1 MLCLLSQPVSA
12 QVPPISLP
20 TPFPTEPP
28 PMPLPEEIRP
38 TPPPS
43 SVLPLPPPPPPPR
56 KGAPMPLSVFVKE
69 VRVTGSTVFTQQ
81 ELATVT
87 APYTNRKLA
96 TEDLEDLRVKLTKFY
111 IDRGYVTSGAIIP
124 DQAIAEGI
132 VTIQV
137 IEGKLSRI
145 DVEGNEWFRS
155 GFLRDRVALGEGP
168 PVNINALQERLL
180 LLQETPG
187 IARLNAELRPGLTR
201 GESVLNVKVAEES
214 PFKAWVEYNNFLS
227 PTVGSDQGLATVA
240 HRNLTGHGDVLSVQ
254 YGRSSGVEPIIDA
267 RYTIPLNARDTTLT
281 VEFRKDDYSLIDSDF
296 QTLDIKSKSD
306 IYSLTV
312 RHPVYRTLNREF
324 ALSLTGEYLTNTLTS
339 AFDAIRAANP
349 GLPGLRLV
357 PGSQGA
363 GGGET
368 SSVSALRFSQEFTER
383 ARNQVIAVFS
393 RLSVGL
399 DVLGATNNKQSPTDA
414 SGKFFVW
421 LGQAQWV
428 RLLEPW
434 RVQLIARV
442 LGQLTD
448 DRLFP
453 LEQTS
458 VGGRYSVRGYRE
470 NTLVRDNSV
479 LASFETRIS
488 ILRSAAGADIL
499 RLAPFMDYGRS
510 WLAREPTP
518 APTSL
523 ASTGVGLIWDIM
535 RGSRFEVYWGHRW
548 NHIDSHSNNLQD
560 HGVHLQLV
568 VEAL

>member
-1 MLCLLSQPVSA
+1 MLCLLSRPAWA
-12 QVPPISLP
+12 QVPPVPLP
-20 TPFPTEPP
+20 PPFPSEPP
-28 PMPLPEEIRP
+28 PFREEIRP
-38 TPPPS
+38 APPPG
-43 SVLPLPPPPPPPR
+43 SVLPPPPPPPR
-56 KGAPMPLSVFVKE
+56 KGALTPRSVFVKE
-69 VRVTGSTVFTQQ
+69 VRITGSTVFTPQ
-81 ELATVT
+81 ELAQVT

-96 TEDLEDLRVKLTKFY
+96 TEDLEDLRVKLTEHY
-111 IDRGYVTSGAIIP
+111 IKHGYVTSGAIIP
-124 DQAIAEGI
+124 DQAVAEGI
-132 VTIQV
+132 VTLQV

-201 GESVLNVKVAEES
+201 GESVLNVKVAEEN
-214 PFKAWVEYNNFLS
+214 PIKAWLEYNNFLS
-227 PTVGSDQGLATVA
+227 PTVGSDQGLVTVA
-240 HRNLTGHGDVLSVQ
+240 HRNLTGHGDALSVQ
-254 YGRSSGVEPIIDA
+254 YGKSSGVDPQIDA
-267 RYTIPLNARDTTLT
+267 RYTIPLTARDTTLT
-281 VEFRKDDYSLIDSDF
+281 VAYRKNDYSLIDRDF
-296 QTLDIKSKSD
+296 ETLNIKSQSET
-306 IYSLTV
+306 YGLTV

-324 ALSLTGEYLTNTLTS
+324 ALSLTGEHLTNRLTS
-339 AFDAIRAANP
+339 AFDTIRAANP

-357 PGSQGA
+357 PGSQGDA
-363 GGGET
+363 DGEVT
-368 SSVSALRFSQEFTER
+368 RVSALRFSQEFTDR
-383 ARNQVIAVFS
+383 RRNQVIAVFS
-393 RLSVGL
+393 RFSMGL
-399 DVLGATNNKQSPTDA
+399 DLLDSTNNKQSPTDA
-414 SGKFFVW
+414 SGKFFSW

-434 RVQLIARV
+434 KVQLIARV

-458 VGGRYSVRGYRE
+458 VGGRFSVRGYRE
-470 NTLVRDNSV
+470 NTLVRDNGL
-479 LASFETRIS
+479 LASFETRIP
-488 ILRSAAGADIL
+488 IIRSAAGADVL
-499 RLAPFMDYGRS
+499 RLAPFVDYGRAWQS
-510 WLAREPTP
+510 RETTP
-518 APTSL
+518 EPKKL

>member
-1 MLCLLSQPVSA
+1 MLCLLSQAVSA
-12 QVPPISLP
+12 QVPPVHLP
-20 TPFPTEPP
+20 PPFPTEPP
-28 PMPLPEEIRP
+28 LLPLPEDIRP
-38 TPPPS
+38 TPPPG
-43 SVLPLPPPPPPPR
+43 SVLPPPPPPPR
-56 KGAPMPLSVFVKE
+56 KGALTPLNVFVKE
-69 VRVTGSTVFTQQ
+69 VRITGSTVFTPQ
-81 ELATVT
+81 ELAQVT
-87 APYTNRKLA
+87 APYTNRQLA
-96 TEDLEDLRVKLTKFY
+96 TEDLEDLRVKLTEHY
-111 IDRGYVTSGAIIP
+111 IKHGYVTSGAIIP
-124 DQAIAEGI
+124 DQAVAEGI
-132 VTIQV
+132 VTLQV
-137 IEGKLSRI
+137 IEGRLSRI

-214 PFKAWVEYNNFLS
+214 AIKAWLEYNNFLS
-227 PTVGSDQGLATVA
+227 PTVGSDQGLVTVA
-240 HRNLTGHGDVLSVQ
+240 HQNLTGHGDTLSVQ
-254 YGRSSGVEPIIDA
+254 YGRSSGVYPEIDA
-267 RYTIPLNARDTTLT
+267 RYTIPLTARDTTLT
-281 VEFRKDDYSLIDSDF
+281 AEYRKNDYRVIDNDF
-296 QTLDIKSKSD
+296 ETLDIKSKSET
-306 IYSLTV
+306 YSLTV

-324 ALSLTGEYLTNTLTS
+324 ALSLTGEYLTNRLTS
-339 AFDAIRAANP
+339 VFDAVRTDNP
-349 GLPGLRLV
+349 DLTGLRLV
-357 PGSQGA
+357 PGSQGNQD
-363 GGGET
+363 GEVT
-368 SSVSALRFSQEFTER
+368 SVSALRFSQEFTER

-399 DVLGATNNKQSPTDA
+399 DVLGSTNNKQSPTDA
-414 SGKFFVW
+414 SGKFFSW

-434 RVQLIARV
+434 KVQLIARV

-453 LEQTS
+453 LEQIS

-470 NTLVRDNSV
+470 STLVRDNGL
-479 LASFETRIS
+479 LASFETRIP

-499 RLAPFMDYGRS
+499 RLAPFIDYGRAWQS
-510 WLAREPTP
+510 REPTP
-518 APTSL
+518 EPKNLT
-523 ASTGVGLIWDIM
+523 STGIGLIWDIM